1 MIIGKNNSFGKPNFV
16 SNNNSNNINNNSN
29 NINENNRQTPVFNP
43 IHEKPSSFNHSNV
56 MDKDEMKNKAFS
68 MLQERLSN
76 GTISIEEFN
85 RKCHELGKNSK

>member
-1 MIIGKNNSFGKPNFV
+1 MIVGNNNIGKRNFIT
-16 SNNNSNNINNNSN
+16 NNNLNNNTNNNINRNNKT
-29 NINENNRQTPVFNP
+29 RFNP
-43 IHEKPSSFNHSNV
+43 IHEKPSSLNHSNV
-56 MDKDEMKNKAFS
+56 MDKEEMKNKAFV